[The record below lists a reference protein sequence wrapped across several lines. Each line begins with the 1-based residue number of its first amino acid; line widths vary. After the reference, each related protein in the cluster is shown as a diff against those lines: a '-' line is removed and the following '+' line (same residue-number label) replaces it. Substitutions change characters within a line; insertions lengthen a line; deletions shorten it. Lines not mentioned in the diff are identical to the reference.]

1 MIASMTG
8 FGKSSIDFS
17 NKKISI
23 QLKSLNSKRLDIYAR
38 IPSEYKALEIELHK
52 MINEGLSRGKVDFTL
67 AVETGVGNSST
78 QINRNVVQQYIA
90 DLKNMTTENIPE
102 SDLLKMAISL
112 PEAVT
117 SVQEEIDQ
125 KEFEA
130 IKTCLKE
137 AIQQLNQF
145 RADEGKAL
153 EKDFRL
159 RIANLH
165 DLMEEV
171 KQIDP
176 ERISALR
183 EKLTQSIEELKVEV
197 DQNRFEQELIYY
209 IEKYDITEEITRL
222 TNHLE
227 YFLTT
232 LESEESNGRKLGF
245 ITQEMGREINTIGS
259 KSNDAKMQKAV
270 VQMKD
275 ELEKI
280 KEQILNVL

>member
-227 YFLTT
+227 YFLAT